1 MDGFS
6 GNNVRDVFRPEID
19 HVDVA
24 VAVKRLGLRGGF
36 ERNSERNQQGSG
48 NNGERRG
55 EGFHVR
61 GLVFPELKH

>member
-1 MDGFS
+1 
-6 GNNVRDVFRPEID
+6 
-19 HVDVA
+19 
-24 VAVKRLGLRGGF
+24 LRGGL

-48 NNGERRG
+48 NNGERRR